1 MLTSIENKDVATK
14 LVNNVVGM
22 CQKGRFKLMKFISN
36 SRKVIATIPGERHQQ
51 KIKNQ
56 DLNVGKLPVECALD
70 VHWNIENDCLG
81 LKITLKYKPLGK
93 GGSLQSAQY
102 MIHLG

>member
-1 MLTSIENKDVATK
+1 
-14 LVNNVVGM
+14 M
-22 CQKGRFKLMKFISN
+22 CQKGGFKLTKFISN
-36 SRKVIATIPGERHQQ
+36 NRKVIATVPGERHQQ

-56 DLNVGKLPVECALD
+56 DLNVGKLPVECALN
-70 VHWNIENDCLG
+70 VHWNIENDCRS
-81 LKITLKYKPLGK
+81 LKINLKYKPLEK